1 MSQTSQ
7 QKQPDSSWNQP
18 GGWRRGL

>member
-7 QKQPDSSWNQP
+7 QKQPDSSWN
-18 GGWRRGL
+18 